1 MYVWGWFLGMGVLSL
16 FPLPPAPPPVGVIS
30 PWNPTIMQGTS
41 AAPPPLWAGDGGLVF
56 VESFMHVP
64 T

>member
-1 MYVWGWFLGMGVLSL
+1 MGMVPGMGVLSL
-16 FPLPPAPPPVGVIS
+16 FPLPPAPPVGVLS

-41 AAPPPLWAGDGGLVF
+41 VALPPLWAGDGGLVF
-56 VESFMHVP
+56 VESFMYVP